1 MKVKGNL
8 PRRVPNLQ
16 EGTKAGNELQ
26 FAAQNGDF
34 FKVLHLLDEAQTPI
48 DEQGLNNKTLLITAT
63 ITGREDL
70 VHLALARGASLH
82 ARDIDF
88 HTPLHHA
95 VRRKQPGIAR
105 ALLDAGASLE
115 RKDGRGKTPLH
126 RATDETLRQLLRQ
139 YHKAAQLNPE
149 EVTKEALFAKNED
162 GLCPLDN
169 PKTWQRWDE
178 LTHALAK
185 RGESITK
192 ADLMQTDKDGKT
204 WLERAV
210 ECRVFDRVSTS
221 LAAKGDALNM
231 DDFMPDGS
239 SPSPWLQRLGETQQ
253 LGQFFTMEVWRGQNV
268 EDMKT
273 LLNTVPEP
281 FRYQVPNQHALVAGL
296 QQSARLEAGRQR

>member
-1 MKVKGNL
+1 M
-8 PRRVPNLQ
+8 Q

-26 FAAQNGDF
+26 FAAQSGDF

-63 ITGREDL
+63 IAGREDL

-115 RKDGRGKTPLH
+115 KKDGRGQTPLH
-126 RATDETLRQLLRQ
+126 RASDETLRQVLRH
-139 YHKAAQLNPE
+139 YRKAPLPDPE
-149 EVTKEALFAKNED
+149 AVTKETLFAKIED

-169 PKTWQRWDE
+169 PKTWHQWDE
-178 LTHALAK
+178 LAQSLAA
-185 RGESITK
+185 RGEIITK
-192 ADLMQTDKDGKT
+192 ADLMRTNQDGKT

-210 ECRVFDRVSTS
+210 ECRVFDRVAAS
-221 LAAKGDALNM
+221 LAATGDALDM
-231 DDFMPDGS
+231 GDFMPNGFT
-239 SPSPWLQRLGETQQ
+239 PAPWLRRLGETQQ
-253 LGQFFTMEVWRGQNV
+253 LGQFFTMEIWRGQNV
-268 EDMKT
+268 EDMKK
-273 LLNTVPEP
+273 LFNTVPEP
-281 FRYQVPNQHALVAGL
+281 FHYQVPNQHALVAGL
-296 QQSARLEAGRQR
+296 QQSARLAAGRQR